1 MLLKRI
7 LTAVVGIPIAML
19 VIYKGGALL
28 FAAVLALA
36 LIAAREYYY
45 AALQRGIH
53 PNVPLGYLGVLL
65 LVLLAWLVPADGFEV
80 AQLLVVA
87 GMVMAA
93 LAFWGLSGQT
103 VGAIANGGATIAGA
117 FYAGLFA
124 YLMSMRYVVQAD
136 FFLGGSKRT
145 VDAGFGYLLLL
156 LAVTWLAD
164 TAAYAVGR
172 QWGSTRLAPR
182 VSPGKTV
189 EGAVAGLGM
198 GTIAGLLLGPQL
210 GLSAWHGLALGLI
223 AGVLGQVGGL
233 AASAGKRDAGIK
245 DFPLLFPGH
254 GGVLDRFDA
263 LLFNA
268 PAFYFY
274 LKYVVW

>member
-1 MLLKRI
+1 M
-7 LTAVVGIPIAML
+7 
-19 VIYKGGALL
+19 
-28 FAAVLALA
+28 
-36 LIAAREYYY
+36 
-45 AALQRGIH
+45 
-53 PNVPLGYLGVLL
+53 
-65 LVLLAWLVPADGFEV
+65 
-80 AQLLVVA
+80 
-87 GMVMAA
+87 
-93 LAFWGLSGQT
+93 
-103 VGAIANGGATIAGA
+103 
-117 FYAGLFA
+117 
-124 YLMSMRYVVQAD
+124 
-136 FFLGGSKRT
+136 
-145 VDAGFGYLLLL
+145 
-156 LAVTWLAD
+156 
-164 TAAYAVGR
+164 
-172 QWGSTRLAPR
+172 APR

-223 AGVLGQVGGL
+223 AGVLGQVGDL
-233 AASAGKRDAGIK
+233 AASAVKRDAGIK